1 MRVLAGRKE
10 RVVAGGAVVFADRRA
25 RLHRVGHE
33 PIVDEVELDDPRR
46 LGKSGIDRGEVAQMP
61 VVAEIARRFG
71 EDLRCARLERL
82 GRVDDGG
89 LLDIID
95 AQLFGGLAGLRQGL
109 GDDYRDRVAD
119 MPHAVDSERRVRR
132 LGHRRAVFRM
142 NLPAAG
148 QPADAVGRHVL
159 AGIDCRHSRG

>member
-10 RVVAGGAVVFADRRA
+10 RVITGGAVVFADRGT

-33 PIVDEVELDDPRR
+33 PVVYKVELDDPRR
-46 LGKSGIDRGEVAQMP
+46 LGKSSIDRGQVAQMP

-71 EDLRCARLERL
+71 EDLRCARRQRF

-95 AQLFGGLAGLRQGL
+95 AQLFGGLAGLSQGF
-109 GDDYRDRVAD
+109 GDDHRDRVAD
-119 MPHAVDSERRVRR
+119 VPHAVAGERRVRW
-132 LGHRRAVFRM
+132 LSHRRAVFRM
-142 NLPAAG
+142 DLPATG
-148 QPADAVGRHVL
+148 QPADAVGRHVA